1 MGKKRTYR
9 FPEHEQQHNRV
20 DIFRT
25 IQMPQNVNSSHSYVF
40 NAIGGQGGGLGGD
53 GASVRAA
60 ASQPVTYINDGF
72 MSSTYDL
79 YRQHQHLHNNN
90 NNNNNNNKHNN
101 QTTNN
106 SSKHTGKD
114 NSKQMIWSTQ
124 ANTNSGLKFLNNR
137 QNELADLSN
146 NELNSSSFFSQ
157 ASLSKNKKIIITV
170 LIITFVI
177 LAILAI
183 GLPLGLTILKAR
195 DYMNISSSTNRF
207 GCTSDF
213 SCNTNE
219 YCIYNT
225 EYDTNMN
232 GNASC
237 LCKPGY
243 AANMDHTKC
252 IQTTCF
258 TGFSPYTYLND
269 NQSPQ
274 TPYAYDTRFIKPY
287 CCPND
292 KFLTN
297 ACCGVSMS
305 NFSMF
310 ASKRIIGGSNLA
322 LGIFPW

>member
-1 MGKKRTYR
+1 MGKKKTYR

-25 IQMPQNVNSSHSYVF
+25 IQMPQNMNSHSYVF
-40 NAIGGQGGGLGGD
+40 NAIGQGGLG
-53 GASVRAA
+53 ASSNA

-72 MSSTYDL
+72 MSSTHDL
-79 YRQHQHLHNNN
+79 NRQHH
-90 NNNNNNNKHNN
+90 KPNN
-101 QTTNN
+101 QTTNTTN
-106 SSKHTGKD
+106 SKHAGKD

-124 ANTNSGLKFLNNR
+124 AQTNSGLKFLNR

-177 LAILAI
+177 LTILAI

-195 DYMNISSSTNRF
+195 DYMNVSSTARF

-213 SCNTNE
+213 SCNRNQ

-225 EYDTNMN
+225 EYDSKVN
-232 GNASC
+232 GNSSC

-243 AANMDHTKC
+243 VTNMDNTNC
-252 IQTTCF
+252 IQATCF
-258 TGFSPYTYLND
+258 TGYSPYTYLND

-310 ASKRIIGGSNLA
+310 ASKRIIGGTNLA